1 MTQSG
6 AETRTVPSSS
16 VRVMIDEETIA
27 RRVAEMGAQLSE
39 DYAGKRPIL
48 IAVLKGA
55 SIFLSD
61 LVRAMDIDLEMD
73 FLSLTSYGTGMT
85 SSGKVHL
92 VHDLRDN
99 IEGRDVIL
107 VEGVVDT
114 GLSVSFLLELLSERN
129 PKSLKVCTLLD
140 KVPCRKNPVPLD
152 YVGFRIGDEFVIG
165 YGMDAAETYRQLPY
179 VGVVE
184 SEPSDEDS
192 RE

>member
-6 AETRTVPSSS
+6 AETQTVPSSS
-16 VRVMIDEETIA
+16 VRVMIDEETISS
-27 RRVAEMGAQLSE
+27 RVAEMGAQLSE

-61 LVRAMDIDLEMD
+61 LVRTMDIDLEMD
-73 FLSLTSYGTGMT
+73 FLSLKSYGTGMT

-114 GLSVSFLLELLSERN
+114 GLSVSFLLDLLSERR
-129 PKSLKVCTLLD
+129 PRSLKVCTLLD

-179 VGVVE
+179 VGVVD
-184 SEPSDEDS
+184 SEASHEDS
-192 RE
+192 QE